1 MLDSSHVMFL
11 VLASAV
17 LFFSFRDMTKT
28 NEQQTSDAESPPRNG
43 DINDDMVNSQISNEK
58 IIPNLKI
65 KSNVQTL
72 KFMFCSS

>member
-28 NEQQTSDAESPPRNG
+28 SEQQASDAESPLNNG
-43 DINDDMVNSQISNEK
+43 DLNDDSANSQFSNEK
-58 IIPNLKI
+58 KIPNLKI
-65 KSNVQTL
+65 KSNIQTL
-72 KFMFCSS
+72 KFMFW